1 MVNIVEG
8 ATAIF
13 GLAAVHLEFGLL
25 VAKQP
30 GKKLVDVHTA
40 KLGNFGQFSKSLKN
54 VLPLHIMKTK
64 KTFYLI
70 AVLLVSNLLSAQ
82 VQPTWESINERGYPQ
97 WFSDAKLGI
106 FIHWGVYSVP
116 AYASLEGYAEWYY
129 RGLMTNDDR
138 KAFQERIYGK
148 DFKYADFAPMWKA
161 ELWDPNE
168 WAELFKKSGAKY
180 VLLVSKHHDGFCLW
194 PSQYAPNWNS
204 VDVGPHRDI
213 CGELT
218 EAVRK
223 KGLKMGFYY
232 SLPEWTSPIHRWYE
246 DPDENIGTYVDT
258 HMIPQFKELIMRY
271 QPTILFTDGEWR
283 NSAEQWHATE
293 LISWYYN
300 TVGKDAI
307 VNDRWGDGQQ
317 HGFRTPEYSAGITL
331 TDRPWAECRG
341 LGRSFGLNRNEPL
354 ENYLTSDELIR
365 HFAVLVAA
373 GGGMTLNVGP
383 AADGKIPLLQQERLL
398 DLGKWL
404 NINGEAI
411 YGTRPYKK
419 FYEMKP
425 VTVTR
430 NDAEIDFDWKRN
442 SPDPAISCD
451 HFQAHWQGVFSC
463 MADTYTFEIQT
474 DDKAKLVI
482 DGKTIIEDTRQ
493 AKAGKT
499 KLDTGQ
505 HSIEVFYEE
514 DELEATITLYWSS
527 KKKEKQ
533 VMKDFQVGAML
544 PAMGLKATYTCEQPN
559 ICYTQGKD
567 ALYAIALEYPEDQ
580 LVLNLDQP
588 AENMK
593 VTLLGSPKALPW
605 KYENGQL
612 IIDTNGLKNSDLKS
626 TAAWVFKMK

>member
-1 MVNIVEG
+1 MKRKLLYFI
-8 ATAIF
+8 ALLLIF
-13 GLAAVHLEFGLL
+13 
-25 VAKQP
+25 KY
-30 GKKLVDVHTA
+30 
-40 KLGNFGQFSKSLKN
+40 S
-54 VLPLHIMKTK
+54 
-64 KTFYLI
+64 
-70 AVLLVSNLLSAQ
+70 SAQ

-148 DFKYADFAPMWKA
+148 DFQYEDFAPMWKA
-161 ELWDPNE
+161 ELWNPDE

-194 PSQYAPNWNS
+194 PSQYALGWNS

-232 SLPEWTSPIHRWYE
+232 SLPEWKSDIHRWYV

-271 QPTILFTDGEWR
+271 KPTVLFTAGEWR

-307 VNDRWGDGQQ
+307 VNDRWGNGQL

-354 ENYLTSDELIR
+354 ENYMTSDELIQ
-365 HFAVLVAA
+365 HFCVLVAA

-404 NINGEAI
+404 DINGEAI

-425 VTVTR
+425 VTVSR
-430 NDAEIDFDWKRN
+430 NDAEINFDWKRN
-442 SPDPAISCD
+442 SPDPTISCD
-451 HFQAHWQGVFSC
+451 HFQAHWQGSFSC

-474 DDKAKLVI
+474 NDYAKLII
-482 DGKTIIEDTRQ
+482 DGKTIIEDTR
-493 AKAGKT
+493 KSNSGKMR
-499 KLDTGQ
+499 LAQGQ
-505 HSIEVFYEE
+505 HNIEVFYEE
-514 DELEATITLYWSS
+514 DELEATIALYWSS
-527 KKKEKQ
+527 KNMEKQ
-533 VMKDFQVGAML
+533 VMKGFQVGSML
-544 PAMGLKATYTCEQPN
+544 PAMGLNANYSCEQPS

-567 ALYAIALEYPEDQ
+567 ALYAITLDYPESQ
-580 LVLNLDQP
+580 LVLNIDQP
-588 AENMK
+588 ADNMK
-593 VTLLGSPKALPW
+593 VTLLGCLKTLPW
-605 KYENGQL
+605 KYKDGQL
-612 IIDTNGLKNSDLKS
+612 FINTTSLKHSDLRS

>member
-1 MVNIVEG
+1 
-8 ATAIF
+8 
-13 GLAAVHLEFGLL
+13 
-25 VAKQP
+25 
-30 GKKLVDVHTA
+30 
-40 KLGNFGQFSKSLKN
+40 
-54 VLPLHIMKTK
+54 MKAK

-70 AVLLVSNLLSAQ
+70 TALLFSNLLSAQ

-148 DFKYADFAPMWKA
+148 DFKYEDFAPMWKA
-161 ELWDPNE
+161 ELWNPDE
-168 WAELFKKSGAKY
+168 WADLFKKSGAKY

-194 PSQYAPNWNS
+194 PSQYAPGWNS
-204 VDVGPHRDI
+204 VEVGPHRDI

-218 EAVRK
+218 DAVRK

-232 SLPEWTSPIHRWYE
+232 SLPEWKSDIHRWYV

-258 HMIPQFKELIMRY
+258 HMIPQFKELVTKY
-271 QPTILFTDGEWR
+271 KPTVIFTDGEWR
-283 NSAEQWHATE
+283 NSAKQWHATE

-317 HGFRTPEYSAGITL
+317 HGFRTPEYSAGITM

-354 ENYLTSDELIR
+354 ENYMTSDELIR
-365 HFAVLVAA
+365 HFCVLVAA

-383 AADGKIPLLQQERLL
+383 SADGKIPLLQQERLL

-404 NINGEAI
+404 DINGEAI

-425 VTVTR
+425 VKVVR
-430 NDAEIDFDWKRN
+430 NDNEINFDWKRN

-451 HFQAHWQGVFSC
+451 HFQAHWQGVFHC
-463 MADTYTFEIQT
+463 PADTYTFEIQT
-474 DDKAKLVI
+474 DDQARLVI
-482 DGKTIIEDTRQ
+482 DDKEVIDTQKGKT
-493 AKAGKT
+493 GKM
-499 KLDTGQ
+499 KLAQGQ
-505 HSIEVFYEE
+505 HRIEVFYEE
-514 DELEATITLYWSS
+514 DDLEATIHLLWSS
-527 KKKEKQ
+527 KTMEKQ
-533 VMKDFQVGAML
+533 VMTNFQQGAML
-544 PAMGLKATYTCEQPN
+544 PAMGLKATYTSEQPTV
-559 ICYTQGKD
+559 CYTQGKN
-567 ALYAIALEYPEDQ
+567 ALYAIALDYPEDQ
-580 LVLNLDQP
+580 LILNIDEP
-588 AENMK
+588 APSMK
-593 VTLLGSPKALPW
+593 VRLLGTVKDLPW
-605 KYENGQL
+605 KYKDGQL
-612 IIDTNGLKNSDLKS
+612 FIDTSGLKYSDLRS

>member
-1 MVNIVEG
+1 
-8 ATAIF
+8 
-13 GLAAVHLEFGLL
+13 
-25 VAKQP
+25 
-30 GKKLVDVHTA
+30 
-40 KLGNFGQFSKSLKN
+40 
-54 VLPLHIMKTK
+54 MKAK
-64 KTFYLI
+64 KTLFLI
-70 AVLLVSNLLSAQ
+70 TALLVSNLLSAQ
-82 VQPTWESINERGYPQ
+82 VESNWESINERGYPQ

-129 RGLMTNDDR
+129 RGLSTNDDR

-148 DFKYADFAPMWKA
+148 DFKYEDFAPMWKA
-161 ELWDPNE
+161 ELWDPDE

-204 VDVGPHRDI
+204 VDIGPHRDI

-232 SLPEWTSPIHRWYE
+232 SLPEWTNKLHRWYE

-258 HMIPQFKELIMRY
+258 HMIPQFKELITRY
-271 QPTILFTDGEWR
+271 KPSILFTDGEWR

-300 TVGKDAI
+300 TVGPDAI
-307 VNDRWGDGQQ
+307 VNDRWGNGGQ

-354 ENYLTSDELIR
+354 ENYMTSDELIR
-365 HFAVLVAA
+365 HFCVLVAA

-404 NINGEAI
+404 EINGEAI
-411 YGTRPYKK
+411 YDTRPYKK
-419 FYEMKP
+419 FYEIKP
-425 VTVTR
+425 VNYYRVNR
-430 NDAEIDFDWKRN
+430 LIDFDWKRN
-442 SPDPAISCD
+442 SPDPSISCD
-451 HFQAHWQGVFSC
+451 HFQAYWEGYFTC
-463 MADTYTFEIQT
+463 PTDTYTFEIQT

-482 DGKTIIEDTRQ
+482 DDQTVIEDTR
-493 AKAGKT
+493 KSNTGKM
-499 KLDTGQ
+499 KLSKDRL
-505 HSIEVFYEE
+505 HWIEVFYEE
-514 DELEATITLYWSS
+514 DEQEASITLYWSS
-527 KKKEKQ
+527 KTMKKQ
-533 VMKDFQVGAML
+533 VMDNFDLGDLVYI
-544 PAMGLKATYTCEQPN
+544 PGLWATYSCEQPS
-559 ICYTQGKD
+559 ICYTQGED
-567 ALYAIALEYPEDQ
+567 ALYAIALDFPEDQ
-580 LVLNLDQP
+580 LVLNIDQP
-588 AENMK
+588 ADNTK
-593 VTLLGSPKALPW
+593 VTLLGCLKTLPW

-612 IIDTNGLKNSDLKS
+612 IIDTSGLKYSDLKS

>member
-1 MVNIVEG
+1 MRIKHSF
-8 ATAIF
+8 IIL
-13 GLAAVHLEFGLL
+13 LA
-25 VAKQP
+25 
-30 GKKLVDVHTA
+30 
-40 KLGNFGQFSKSLKN
+40 
-54 VLPLHIMKTK
+54 
-64 KTFYLI
+64 LI
-70 AVLLVSNLLSAQ
+70 TITLSAQ

-148 DFKYADFAPMWKA
+148 DFQYEDFAPMWKA
-161 ELWDPNE
+161 ELWNPDE
-168 WAELFKKSGAKY
+168 WADLFQKSGAKY

-204 VDVGPHRDI
+204 VEMGPKRDI

-232 SLPEWTSPIHRWYE
+232 SLPEWKSDIHRWYV

-258 HMIPQFKELIMRY
+258 HMIPQFKELITKY
-271 QPTILFTDGEWR
+271 KPTVLFTDGEWR

-300 TVGKDAI
+300 TVGSEAI

-354 ENYLTSDELIR
+354 ENYMTSDELIR
-365 HFAVLVAA
+365 HFCILVAA

-398 DLGKWL
+398 DLGRWL
-404 NINGEAI
+404 HINGEAI

-419 FYEMKP
+419 VYEMRP
-425 VTVTR
+425 VLQVL
-430 NDAEIDFDWKRN
+430 NDSVIDFDWKRN
-442 SPDPAISCD
+442 SPAPSISCD
-451 HFQAHWQGVFSC
+451 HFQVHWEGYFGC
-463 MADTYTFEIQT
+463 GKGTYTFEIQT
-474 DDKAKLVI
+474 DDYAKLVI
-482 DGKTIIEDTRQ
+482 DGQTVIEDTR
-493 AKAGKT
+493 KSP
-499 KLDTGQ
+499 TGQ
-505 HSIEVFYEE
+505 IKLSEGDHSIDVFYEE
-514 DELEATITLYWSS
+514 DELEATITLFVSS
-527 KKKEKQ
+527 KQMEKQ
-533 VMKDFQVGAML
+533 VARGFYKAESAL
-544 PAMGLKATYTCEQPN
+544 PIEGLMGTYTCEQPSV
-559 ICYTQGKD
+559 CYTQSDD
-567 ALYAIALEYPEDQ
+567 ALYAIALDYPEDQ
-580 LVLNLDQP
+580 LVLNIEKPEKDT
-588 AENMK
+588 K
-593 VTLLGSPKALPW
+593 ITLLGCPKTLPW

-612 IIDTNGLKNSDLKS
+612 IIDTSGLKYSDLKS

>member
-1 MVNIVEG
+1 MKRK
-8 ATAIF
+8 
-13 GLAAVHLEFGLL
+13 LL
-25 VAKQP
+25 YFIA
-30 GKKLVDVHTA
+30 L
-40 KLGNFGQFSKSLKN
+40 L
-54 VLPLHIMKTK
+54 
-64 KTFYLI
+64 LI
-70 AVLLVSNLLSAQ
+70 YKYSTAQ

-138 KAFQERIYGK
+138 KDFQEHIYGK
-148 DFKYADFAPMWKA
+148 DFQYEDFAPMWKA
-161 ELWDPNE
+161 ELWNPDE

-194 PSQYAPNWNS
+194 PSQYAPGWNS

-232 SLPEWTSPIHRWYE
+232 SLPEWKSDIHRWYV
-246 DPDENIGTYVDT
+246 DPDDQIGTYVDT
-258 HMIPQFKELIMRY
+258 HMIPQFKELVTRY
-271 QPTILFTDGEWR
+271 KPTVLFTDGEWR
-283 NSAEQWHATE
+283 NTAEQWHATE

-300 TVGKDAI
+300 NVGSDAI
-307 VNDRWGDGQQ
+307 VNDRWGEGQQ

-354 ENYLTSDELIR
+354 ENYMTSDELIR
-365 HFAVLVAA
+365 HFCVLVAA

-404 NINGEAI
+404 DINGEAI

-419 FYEMKP
+419 FYEMKL
-425 VTVTR
+425 VTISR
-430 NDAEIDFDWKRN
+430 IDSIIDFDWKRN

-463 MADTYTFEIQT
+463 PDDNYIFEIQT
-474 DDKAKLVI
+474 DDQARLLIDDQEVI
-482 DGKTIIEDTRQ
+482 WDARKQPWTSGHLS
-493 AKAGKT
+493 A
-499 KLDTGQ
+499 GQ
-505 HSIEVFYEE
+505 HKIGVFYVEN
-514 DELEATITLYWSS
+514 ELEANIHLYWSS
-527 KKKEKQ
+527 STMPKQ
-533 VMKDFQVGAML
+533 LMDGFRIGTML
-544 PAMGLKATYTCEQPN
+544 PAQGLKASYICEQPS

-567 ALYAIALEYPEDQ
+567 ALYAIALDYPEDQ

-588 AENMK
+588 ADNMK
-593 VTLLGSPKALPW
+593 VTLLGCPKSLPW
-605 KYENGQL
+605 KYKDGQL
-612 IIDTNGLKNSDLKS
+612 IIDTSGLKYSDLRS

>member
-1 MVNIVEG
+1 
-8 ATAIF
+8 
-13 GLAAVHLEFGLL
+13 
-25 VAKQP
+25 
-30 GKKLVDVHTA
+30 
-40 KLGNFGQFSKSLKN
+40 
-54 VLPLHIMKTK
+54 MKTK
-64 KTFYLI
+64 KTLYLI
-70 AVLLVSNLLSAQ
+70 VALLFCNLLSAQ

-138 KAFQERIYGK
+138 KTFQERIYGK
-148 DFKYADFAPMWKA
+148 DFKYEDFAPMWKA
-161 ELWDPNE
+161 ELWDPDE

-194 PSQYAPNWNS
+194 PSQYAPGWNS
-204 VDVGPHRDI
+204 VEVGPHRDI

-218 EAVRK
+218 DAVRK

-232 SLPEWTSPIHRWYE
+232 SLPEWKSDIHRWYV

-258 HMIPQFKELIMRY
+258 HMIPQFKELVTRY

-354 ENYLTSDELIR
+354 ENYMTSDELIR

-404 NINGEAI
+404 DINGEAI

-425 VTVTR
+425 VRVVR
-430 NDAEIDFDWKRN
+430 NDQEINFDWKRN

-463 MADTYTFEIQT
+463 PADTYTFEIQT
-474 DDKAKLVI
+474 DDKAKLIIDGRTVI
-482 DGKTIIEDTRQ
+482 DDLKKSNTS
-493 AKAGKT
+493 KM
-499 KLDTGQ
+499 KLAQGQ
-505 HSIEVFYEE
+505 HNIEVFYEE

-527 KKKEKQ
+527 KTMEKQ
-533 VMKDFQVGAML
+533 VMTGFQMGTML
-544 PAMGLKATYTCEQPN
+544 PTMGLKATYTCEQPSV
-559 ICYTQGKD
+559 CYTQGKNT
-567 ALYAIALEYPEDQ
+567 LYAIALDYPEDQ
-580 LVLNLDQP
+580 LVLNIDQP
-588 AENMK
+588 VENMK
-593 VTLLGSPKALPW
+593 VTLLGRPKNLPW

-612 IIDTNGLKNSDLKS
+612 IIDTSGLKHNDILS

>member
-1 MVNIVEG
+1 MK
-8 ATAIF
+8 AHKTLLFFTA
-13 GLAAVHLEFGLL
+13 LL
-25 VAKQP
+25 
-30 GKKLVDVHTA
+30 
-40 KLGNFGQFSKSLKN
+40 F
-54 VLPLHIMKTK
+54 
-64 KTFYLI
+64 
-70 AVLLVSNLLSAQ
+70 SNLLSAQ
-82 VQPTWESINERGYPQ
+82 VEPTWESINERGYPQ

-106 FIHWGVYSVP
+106 FIHWGLYSVP

-129 RGLMTNDDR
+129 RGLSTNDDR

-148 DFKYADFAPMWKA
+148 DFKYEDFAPMWKA
-161 ELWDPNE
+161 ELWNPDE

-218 EAVRK
+218 NAVRK
-223 KGLKMGFYY
+223 QGLKIGFYY
-232 SLPEWTSPIHRWYE
+232 SLPEWTSPLHRWYE
-246 DPDENIGTYVDT
+246 DPDENIGTYVDS
-258 HMIPQFKELIMRY
+258 HMIPQFKELITRY
-271 QPTILFTDGEWR
+271 KPSVLFSDGEWR

-300 TVGKDAI
+300 TVGDEAI
-307 VNDRWGDGQQ
+307 VNDRWGGGGQ

-365 HFAVLVAA
+365 HFCVLVAA

-404 NINGEAI
+404 EINGEAI
-411 YGTRPYKK
+411 YDTRPYKK

-425 VTVTR
+425 VYYHRVNR
-430 NDAEIDFDWKRN
+430 LIDFDWKRN
-442 SPDPAISCD
+442 SPDPSISCD
-451 HFQAHWQGVFSC
+451 HFQAYWNGYFTC
-463 MADTYTFEIQT
+463 PTDTYTFEIQT

-482 DGKTIIEDTRQ
+482 DDQIVIEDTR
-493 AKAGKT
+493 KSNTGKMQLS
-499 KLDTGQ
+499 KDRL
-505 HSIEVFYEE
+505 HWVEVFYEE
-514 DELEATITLYWSS
+514 DELEASITLYWSS
-527 KKKEKQ
+527 KTMKKQ
-533 VMKDFQVGAML
+533 VMDNFDLGDLVYI
-544 PAMGLKATYTCEQPN
+544 PGLWATYTCEQPN

-567 ALYAIALEYPEDQ
+567 ALYAIALDYPEDQ
-580 LVLNLDQP
+580 LVLNIEKPEKDI
-588 AENMK
+588 K
-593 VTLLGSPKALPW
+593 VTLLGGTKTLPW

-612 IIDTNGLKNSDLKS
+612 IIDTSGLKFSDLKS

>member
-1 MVNIVEG
+1 
-8 ATAIF
+8 
-13 GLAAVHLEFGLL
+13 
-25 VAKQP
+25 
-30 GKKLVDVHTA
+30 
-40 KLGNFGQFSKSLKN
+40 
-54 VLPLHIMKTK
+54 MKAK
-64 KTFYLI
+64 KTIHLI
-70 AVLLVSNLLSAQ
+70 AALLFCNLLSAQ

-129 RGLMTNDDR
+129 RGLTTNDER
-138 KAFQERIYGK
+138 KTFQERIYGK
-148 DFKYADFAPMWKA
+148 DFRYEDFAPMFKG
-161 ELWDPNE
+161 ELWNPDE

-180 VLLVSKHHDGFCLW
+180 VLLVSKHHDGYCLW
-194 PSQYAPNWNS
+194 PSQYAPGWNS
-204 VDVGPHRDI
+204 VEVGPKRDI

-223 KGLKMGFYY
+223 QGLKMGLYY
-232 SLPEWTSPIHRWYE
+232 SLPEWSSKIHRWYE

-258 HMIPQFKELIMRY
+258 HMIPQFKELITRY
-271 QPTILFTDGEWR
+271 KPSVLFTDGEWR
-283 NSAEQWHATE
+283 NTAEQWHATE

-300 TVGKDAI
+300 TVGSEAI
-307 VNDRWGDGQQ
+307 VNDRWGEGQQ

-354 ENYLTSDELIR
+354 DNYMTSDELIR

-404 NINGEAI
+404 EINGEAI
-411 YGTRPYKK
+411 YETRPYKK

-425 VTVTR
+425 VSLVR
-430 NDAEIDFDWKRN
+430 NDTEINFNWKRN

-463 MADTYTFEIQT
+463 PADTYTFEIQT
-474 DDKAKLVI
+474 DDKAQLII
-482 DGKTIIEDTRQ
+482 DGKTVIENT
-493 AKAGKT
+493 KTSPTGKMKLSAG
-499 KLDTGQ
+499 
-505 HSIEVFYEE
+505 HHNIEVLYEE

-527 KKKEKQ
+527 KKMEKQ
-533 VMKDFQVGAML
+533 VMKDFQMAATT
-544 PAMGLKATYTCEQPN
+544 PAQGLKATYTCVQPSV
-559 ICYTQGKD
+559 CYTQGKD
-567 ALYAIALEYPEDQ
+567 ALYAIALDYPEDQ

-588 AENMK
+588 AESMK
-593 VTLLGSPKALPW
+593 VALLGCPKSLPW
-605 KYENGQL
+605 KYKDGQL
-612 IIDTNGLKNSDLKS
+612 FIDTSSLKHSDIGS

>member
-1 MVNIVEG
+1 MKRYILYFI
-8 ATAIF
+8 A
-13 GLAAVHLEFGLL
+13 LMLL
-25 VAKQP
+25 
-30 GKKLVDVHTA
+30 
-40 KLGNFGQFSKSLKN
+40 
-54 VLPLHIMKTK
+54 
-64 KTFYLI
+64 
-70 AVLLVSNLLSAQ
+70 SNLLQAQ

-116 AYASLEGYAEWYY
+116 AWASLEGYAEWYY

-138 KAFQERIYGK
+138 MDFQERIYGK
-148 DFKYADFAPMWKA
+148 DFRYEDFAPMWKA
-161 ELWDPNE
+161 ELWNPNE
-168 WAELFKKSGAKY
+168 WADLFKKSGAKY

-194 PSQYAPNWNS
+194 PSKYAPGWNS
-204 VDVGPHRDI
+204 VEVGPHRDI

-232 SLPEWTSPIHRWYE
+232 SLPEWKSDIHRWYV

-258 HMIPQFKELIMRY
+258 HMIPQFKELVTKY
-271 QPTILFTDGEWR
+271 KPTVLFTDGEWR

-354 ENYLTSDELIR
+354 ENYMTSDELIR
-365 HFAVLVAA
+365 HFCVLVAA

-398 DLGKWL
+398 ELGKWL
-404 NINGEAI
+404 DINGEAI

-419 FYEMKP
+419 FYEMKL
-425 VTVTR
+425 VTISR
-430 NDAEIDFDWKRN
+430 IDSIIDFDWKRN

-451 HFQAHWQGVFSC
+451 HFQAHWQGVFTC
-463 MADTYTFEIQT
+463 PDDNYIFEIQT
-474 DDKAKLVI
+474 DDQARLLIDDQEVI
-482 DGKTIIEDTRQ
+482 WDARKQPWSSIHLS
-493 AKAGKT
+493 A
-499 KLDTGQ
+499 GQ
-505 HSIEVFYEE
+505 HKIGVFYVEN
-514 DELEATITLYWSS
+514 DLEATIHLYWSS
-527 KKKEKQ
+527 PTMPKQ
-533 VMKDFQVGAML
+533 LMDGFRMGTML
-544 PAMGLKATYTCEQPN
+544 PAQGLKASYICEQPSV
-559 ICYTQGKD
+559 CYTQGKD
-567 ALYAIALEYPEDQ
+567 ALYAIALDYPEDQ
-580 LVLNLDQP
+580 LVLNVDKP
-588 AENMK
+588 ADDMK
-593 VTLLGSPKALPW
+593 VTLLGCPKVLPW
-605 KYENGQL
+605 KYQDGKL
-612 IIDTNGLKNSDLKS
+612 YIDTGGLKHNDIRS

>member
-1 MVNIVEG
+1 MKANK
-8 ATAIF
+8 T
-13 GLAAVHLEFGLL
+13 LL
-25 VAKQP
+25 
-30 GKKLVDVHTA
+30 
-40 KLGNFGQFSKSLKN
+40 
-54 VLPLHIMKTK
+54 I
-64 KTFYLI
+64 I
-70 AVLLVSNLLSAQ
+70 AVLLFSNLLSAQ
-82 VQPTWESINERGYPQ
+82 VEPTWESINERGYPQ

-106 FIHWGVYSVP
+106 FIHWGVYSVT

-129 RGLMTNDDR
+129 RGLTTNDDR

-148 DFKYADFAPMWKA
+148 DFKYEDFAPMWKA
-161 ELWDPNE
+161 ELWNPDE

-194 PSQYAPNWNS
+194 PSQYSPNWNS
-204 VDVGPHRDI
+204 VEVGPHRDI

-218 EAVRK
+218 EAVCK

-258 HMIPQFKELIMRY
+258 HMIPQFKELITRY
-271 QPTILFTDGEWR
+271 KPTVLFTDGEWR

-307 VNDRWGDGQQ
+307 VNDRWGNGQQ

-354 ENYLTSDELIR
+354 ENYLSSDELIR

-398 DLGKWL
+398 DLGHWL
-404 NINGEAI
+404 DINGEAI

-419 FYEMKP
+419 FYEMKT
-425 VTVTR
+425 VTVSR
-430 NDAEIDFDWKRN
+430 NDAEINFDWKRN

-451 HFQAHWQGVFSC
+451 HFQAKWEGSFTC
-463 MADTYTFEIQT
+463 PTETYTFEIQA

-482 DGKTIIEDTRQ
+482 DGKTAIEDTRQ
-493 AKAGKT
+493 NNSGMI
-499 KLDTGQ
+499 KLTSGQ
-505 HSIEVFYEE
+505 RHSIEVFYEE
-514 DELEATITLYWSS
+514 DELEAAITLYWSS
-527 KKKEKQ
+527 ETMEKQ
-533 VMKDFQVGAML
+533 VMNNFETGDLLYQ
-544 PAMGLKATYTCEQPN
+544 PGLHAVYTCEQPS
-559 ICYTQGKD
+559 ICYTQGED
-567 ALYAIALEYPEDQ
+567 VLYAIALEYPEKQ
-580 LVLNLDQP
+580 LVLNIEKPEKD
-588 AENMK
+588 MK
-593 VTLLGSPKALPW
+593 VTLLGCTKALPW
-605 KYENGQL
+605 TYKDGQL
-612 IIDTNGLKNSDLKS
+612 IIDTSSLKYSDLKS
-626 TAAWVFKMK
+626 TAAWAFSLSTP

>member
-1 MVNIVEG
+1 MKRRFFYFI
-8 ATAIF
+8 A
-13 GLAAVHLEFGLL
+13 LMLL
-25 VAKQP
+25 
-30 GKKLVDVHTA
+30 
-40 KLGNFGQFSKSLKN
+40 
-54 VLPLHIMKTK
+54 
-64 KTFYLI
+64 
-70 AVLLVSNLLSAQ
+70 SNLLQAQ

-116 AYASLEGYAEWYY
+116 AWASLEGYAEWYY

-138 KAFQERIYGK
+138 KDFQERIYGK
-148 DFKYADFAPMWKA
+148 DFRYEDFAPMWKA
-161 ELWDPNE
+161 ELWNPNE
-168 WAELFKKSGAKY
+168 WADLFKKSGAKY

-194 PSQYAPNWNS
+194 PSKYAPGWNS
-204 VDVGPHRDI
+204 VEVGPHRDI

-232 SLPEWTSPIHRWYE
+232 SLPEWKSDIHRWYV
-246 DPDENIGTYVDT
+246 DTDENIGTYVDT
-258 HMIPQFKELIMRY
+258 HMIPQFKELVTKY
-271 QPTILFTDGEWR
+271 KPTVLFTDGEWR

-354 ENYLTSDELIR
+354 ENYMTSDELIR
-365 HFAVLVAA
+365 HFCILVAA

-398 DLGKWL
+398 ELGKWL
-404 NINGEAI
+404 DINGEAI

-419 FYEMKP
+419 FYEKKL
-425 VTVTR
+425 VTISR
-430 NDAEIDFDWKRN
+430 IDSIIDFDWKRN

-451 HFQAHWQGVFSC
+451 HFQAHWQGVFTC
-463 MADTYTFEIQT
+463 PDDNYIFEIQT
-474 DDKAKLVI
+474 DDQARLLIDDQEVI
-482 DGKTIIEDTRQ
+482 WDARKQPWSSIHLS
-493 AKAGKT
+493 A
-499 KLDTGQ
+499 GQ
-505 HSIEVFYEE
+505 HKIGVFYVEN
-514 DELEATITLYWSS
+514 DLEATIHLYWSS
-527 KKKEKQ
+527 PTMPKQ
-533 VMKDFQVGAML
+533 LMDGFRMGTML
-544 PAMGLKATYTCEQPN
+544 PAQGLKASYICEQPSV
-559 ICYTQGKD
+559 CYTQGKD
-567 ALYAIALEYPEDQ
+567 ALYAIALDYPEDQ
-580 LVLNLDQP
+580 LVLNVDKP
-588 AENMK
+588 ADDMK
-593 VTLLGSPKALPW
+593 VTLLGCPKVLPW
-605 KYENGQL
+605 KYQDGKL
-612 IIDTNGLKNSDLKS
+612 YIDTSGLKHNDIRS